1 MKRKIAS
8 IILALAMI
16 LSLIPGTVFAGEG
29 AGSVPADAL
38 AYGTCGENGDNLTWS
53 LSQDGTLTISG
64 TGAMG
69 YQTPWMSYKDS
80 IKSLVIEEGVTTV
93 GQSAFFG
100 CDQLTSVT
108 LPTSLEKIEAQAFRS
123 CAGLKEIT
131 IPAGVSEIDTCAF
144 ADCSALVEIKVDSKN
159 TAFMAQEG
167 VLFSGDL
174 SELIVWP
181 AGKTGAYDIP
191 AETRTVNAF
200 AFSGCSGLTTITIP
214 EGVIAIHNNAFQNC
228 TGLMSVVLPKG
239 LQSIEPQLFYGC
251 TGLKEITIPSSVT
264 VINDYAFS
272 GCSSLQ
278 LVHFTGTESAWNK
291 ITIYS
296 DNEELLEAQRT
307 YGTDGPCGTCGDNL
321 KWELSDAGVLTISGT
336 GEMSFEW
343 GGVSW
348 KNYSQDIKSV
358 VIEEGVISIAR
369 YAFSDCTALTSVT
382 IPASVT
388 SVEGNAFSGCTAL
401 ADVVIPSS
409 ITKIES
415 FAFSR
420 CTSLAEIT
428 IPDGVTDIGYGAF
441 EYCSKLTSVSIPE
454 SVTVIG
460 TGAFSNCSSLTG
472 IMIPNSV
479 TYISYNAFGNCS
491 KLTSVFIPESVTVIG
506 HGAFSGCTSM
516 ESFRVAQENPSFTD
530 EDGVLFSKD
539 MGVLLSYPAGKNG
552 NNYRMPDS
560 VEFIEYEAFDNCI
573 NLTSV
578 TLGSRFNGGSFDTF
592 KNCPKL
598 QEIIV
603 SDENGVYCSVDGVL
617 FTKDMSELVLFPVG
631 KSGSYTIPDG
641 VTGIRSTVFSGCTG
655 LTAVT
660 IPDSV
665 KKIWGRAFYGCTGL
679 TKVTMGSGVTEI
691 CTEAFSNCT
700 ALTEIVI
707 PDGVSYISPYIF
719 LGCSQLKNVT
729 IPTSVQF
736 MCGSA
741 FYGCSD
747 LNITFTGSE
756 TAWENIV
763 RVDGNDALS
772 SATVR
777 CTGTAEDPAP
787 LNKEMSTAREISVG
801 QEVTVKNANL
811 ATFYYQF
818 TAAESG
824 QYLTSVFRDGR
835 SAYLRIFDAEGSLI
849 AGSENTPVWSLTAE
863 LEAGKTYYLAV
874 FANYWGADAIDLTLT
889 VNRAVS
895 QGDYIGILRGDDSLQ
910 LVEYTGQAVSE
921 ITVPE
926 TLGGYAVKSIGR
938 ELFGDKRYGLTS
950 VTLPKGVTEIAYMAF
965 AYCHSLQKISI
976 PDALQEIGQSAFL
989 NCYNIEKICLPD
1001 TLITIGDNA
1010 FGSAWG
1016 TAFFF
1021 AGSEEQWNAVA
1032 IGSGNEP
1039 LADKKI
1045 HFNVTDHPYDENGI
1059 CTVCGYAGPNHT
1071 NHVMSDGYHC
1081 TEDGHWQICKYC
1093 GEAMTAAQ
1101 PHTYNEAGF
1110 CTVCGYVKAN
1120 HTHKMAEWYQSD
1132 ANGHWRVCEYC
1143 NEPMTEAQG
1152 HSYDENGICPLCGY
1166 AGPDHTNHVMSDGYW
1181 RDENGHWKACTCC
1194 GEPMTE
1200 TEAHVFN
1207 EDGACTVCGY
1217 AKANHTHKMA
1227 EGYRSDADG
1236 HWQGCRYCDEMV
1248 GSKQEHSYD
1257 SHDICTVCGFV
1268 SPNHKHVIWKNVYY
1282 HAEGGHMNVCKYCR
1296 VVMEDTFQA
1305 HTFKR
1310 NYCTA
1315 CGEVDPNH
1323 KCVAATWYDSDSEG
1337 HWNCCKICYERMGE
1351 QEKHTFA
1358 NDRCAVC
1365 GEVDPKHT
1373 CQTDPYYY
1381 FCDENGHGEMC
1392 RICGNKMPDSELQAH
1407 TWDTTGIYCI
1417 VCGADN
1423 PEHECVADDE
1433 VYYQDGAHYK
1443 YCKYCYRTM
1452 EEVAGE
1458 HDFVDGRCTICG
1470 EADSNHL
1477 HYYSYWTDEE
1487 YSPDSHTRECV
1498 VCHISSKQPHEFDA
1512 NGICTVCGAW
1522 SQEKQAQI
1530 TAIELTLN
1538 DKKQIVM
1545 TLTMQGGTRQTLT
1558 ITGVYANY
1566 GTKKLFENNA
1576 CVGSWNRGNIR
1587 TDKGLLE
1594 MLWYSYDDG
1603 RFSVEMVAKDGN
1615 GVRIKTIGS
1624 HDWLNVYYAA
1634 QEKAFISDPVCAF
1647 ENDAWT
1653 VTGHADDGR
1662 IASVTMDA
1670 AGNVIGQVEKKDPKA
1685 AEITTKTD
1693 EVTGAKVIESVT
1705 GAEDSKGNVTVIDVS
1720 KDGDTTAVQVD
1731 AKVVDTVSK
1740 DKTIQ
1745 IKLDK
1750 DGTQVKITPEAMDQ
1764 IKQNREGLDSTKPLT
1779 ISVTERME
1787 PSAANWEAFQRASAN
1802 NSGLKVLDLKLSVAG
1817 ESVFDEDNAAGIV
1830 QVAIPVGDLPVG
1842 SQIKLYYLNGSEYE
1856 EVKNVKV
1863 ENGMLIMYLEHFS
1876 EYVAVTVEEEKEDSE
1891 EQIHTHNY
1899 EYTET
1904 VAPTCEAMGYDLY
1917 TCECGQT
1924 ERKNYAP
1931 AAHSYS
1937 SDHICTHCGA
1947 EDEAVSME
1955 IVQQPDTLTYEQ
1967 HTGVLDITGGRVKI
1981 TYRSGAVEEL
1991 DMTEAMVT
1999 GFDNTK
2005 AGTLFLTV
2013 TVGKLQRSFQ
2023 VEITV
2028 KIICGDVNGDGVVNM
2043 RDLGALRKYF
2053 AGGYDADNFVVE
2065 AADVSGDGVVT
2076 MKDLGILRRY
2086 LAGGYDIELG

>member
-679 TKVTMGSGVTEI
+679 THGQRRDRNLHGGVFKLYGADGDRYPRWGELHQSLYLFRLQPTEKR
-691 CTEAFSNCT
+691 
-700 ALTEIVI
+700 
-707 PDGVSYISPYIF
+707 DH
-719 LGCSQLKNVT
+719 
-729 IPTSVQF
+729 
-736 MCGSA
+736 
-741 FYGCSD
+741 SD
-747 LNITFTGSE
+747 LG
-756 TAWENIV
+756 
-763 RVDGNDALS
+763 
-772 SATVR
+772 
-777 CTGTAEDPAP
+777 
-787 LNKEMSTAREISVG
+787 
-801 QEVTVKNANL
+801 
-811 ATFYYQF
+811 
-818 TAAESG
+818 
-824 QYLTSVFRDGR
+824 
-835 SAYLRIFDAEGSLI
+835 
-849 AGSENTPVWSLTAE
+849 
-863 LEAGKTYYLAV
+863 AV
-874 FANYWGADAIDLTLT
+874 
-889 VNRAVS
+889 
-895 QGDYIGILRGDDSLQ
+895 
-910 LVEYTGQAVSE
+910 
-921 ITVPE
+921 
-926 TLGGYAVKSIGR
+926 
-938 ELFGDKRYGLTS
+938 
-950 VTLPKGVTEIAYMAF
+950 
-965 AYCHSLQKISI
+965 
-976 PDALQEIGQSAFL
+976 
-989 NCYNIEKICLPD
+989 
-1001 TLITIGDNA
+1001 
-1010 FGSAWG
+1010 
-1016 TAFFF
+1016 
-1021 AGSEEQWNAVA
+1021 
-1032 IGSGNEP
+1032 
-1039 LADKKI
+1039 
-1045 HFNVTDHPYDENGI
+1045 
-1059 CTVCGYAGPNHT
+1059 
-1071 NHVMSDGYHC
+1071 
-1081 TEDGHWQICKYC
+1081 
-1093 GEAMTAAQ
+1093 
-1101 PHTYNEAGF
+1101 
-1110 CTVCGYVKAN
+1110 YV
-1120 HTHKMAEWYQSD
+1120 
-1132 ANGHWRVCEYC
+1132 
-1143 NEPMTEAQG
+1143 
-1152 HSYDENGICPLCGY
+1152 
-1166 AGPDHTNHVMSDGYW
+1166 
-1181 RDENGHWKACTCC
+1181 
-1194 GEPMTE
+1194 
-1200 TEAHVFN
+1200 
-1207 EDGACTVCGY
+1207 
-1217 AKANHTHKMA
+1217 
-1227 EGYRSDADG
+1227 
-1236 HWQGCRYCDEMV
+1236 
-1248 GSKQEHSYD
+1248 
-1257 SHDICTVCGFV
+1257 
-1268 SPNHKHVIWKNVYY
+1268 
-1282 HAEGGHMNVCKYCR
+1282 
-1296 VVMEDTFQA
+1296 
-1305 HTFKR
+1305 
-1310 NYCTA
+1310 
-1315 CGEVDPNH
+1315 
-1323 KCVAATWYDSDSEG
+1323 
-1337 HWNCCKICYERMGE
+1337 
-1351 QEKHTFA
+1351 
-1358 NDRCAVC
+1358 
-1365 GEVDPKHT
+1365 
-1373 CQTDPYYY
+1373 
-1381 FCDENGHGEMC
+1381 
-1392 RICGNKMPDSELQAH
+1392 
-1407 TWDTTGIYCI
+1407 
-1417 VCGADN
+1417 
-1423 PEHECVADDE
+1423 
-1433 VYYQDGAHYK
+1433 
-1443 YCKYCYRTM
+1443 
-1452 EEVAGE
+1452 
-1458 HDFVDGRCTICG
+1458 
-1470 EADSNHL
+1470 
-1477 HYYSYWTDEE
+1477 
-1487 YSPDSHTRECV
+1487 RECV
-1498 VCHISSKQPHEFDA
+1498 LRMQRSEHHIH
-1512 NGICTVCGAW
+1512 
-1522 SQEKQAQI
+1522 
-1530 TAIELTLN
+1530 
-1538 DKKQIVM
+1538 
-1545 TLTMQGGTRQTLT
+1545 RQ
-1558 ITGVYANY
+1558 
-1566 GTKKLFENNA
+1566 
-1576 CVGSWNRGNIR
+1576 R
-1587 TDKGLLE
+1587 
-1594 MLWYSYDDG
+1594 
-1603 RFSVEMVAKDGN
+1603 N
-1615 GVRIKTIGS
+1615 GVGK
-1624 HDWLNVYYAA
+1624 Y
-1634 QEKAFISDPVCAF
+1634 
-1647 ENDAWT
+1647 
-1653 VTGHADDGR
+1653 
-1662 IASVTMDA
+1662 
-1670 AGNVIGQVEKKDPKA
+1670 
-1685 AEITTKTD
+1685 
-1693 EVTGAKVIESVT
+1693 
-1705 GAEDSKGNVTVIDVS
+1705 
-1720 KDGDTTAVQVD
+1720 
-1731 AKVVDTVSK
+1731 
-1740 DKTIQ
+1740 
-1745 IKLDK
+1745 
-1750 DGTQVKITPEAMDQ
+1750 
-1764 IKQNREGLDSTKPLT
+1764 REGRRERC
-1779 ISVTERME
+1779 TELCYCAVYRH
-1787 PSAANWEAFQRASAN
+1787 
-1802 NSGLKVLDLKLSVAG
+1802 SG
-1817 ESVFDEDNAAGIV
+1817 
-1830 QVAIPVGDLPVG
+1830 G
-1842 SQIKLYYLNGSEYE
+1842 S
-1856 EVKNVKV
+1856 
-1863 ENGMLIMYLEHFS
+1863 
-1876 EYVAVTVEEEKEDSE
+1876 
-1891 EQIHTHNY
+1891 
-1899 EYTET
+1899 
-1904 VAPTCEAMGYDLY
+1904 
-1917 TCECGQT
+1917 
-1924 ERKNYAP
+1924 
-1931 AAHSYS
+1931 
-1937 SDHICTHCGA
+1937 
-1947 EDEAVSME
+1947 
-1955 IVQQPDTLTYEQ
+1955 
-1967 HTGVLDITGGRVKI
+1967 
-1981 TYRSGAVEEL
+1981 
-1991 DMTEAMVT
+1991 
-1999 GFDNTK
+1999 
-2005 AGTLFLTV
+2005 GTL
-2013 TVGKLQRSFQ
+2013 
-2023 VEITV
+2023 E
-2028 KIICGDVNGDGVVNM
+2028 
-2043 RDLGALRKYF
+2043 
-2053 AGGYDADNFVVE
+2053 
-2065 AADVSGDGVVT
+2065 
-2076 MKDLGILRRY
+2076 
-2086 LAGGYDIELG
+2086 